1 MCRYSCLLELRNVEM
16 KTRESLCHDCH
27 VLGTGPA
34 DNVGW
39 LGTEQRQ
46 CKHWSGIHPYMYNV
60 QLQAVSWCDLA
71 TRRRR
76 HFPSTKISPH
86 SLTTIKTVIFSATF
100 CLFFHHFRVFTH
112 PKRHWADG
120 PLSAYLSVPRVN
132 ISQDSGDLL
141 PQFYLSTLFFDPVFI
156 VKPGRE
162 TKRGPGL

>member
-27 VLGTGPA
+27 VLGAGPA

-60 QLQAVSWCDLA
+60 QLQAVSWCHLA

-76 HFPSTKISPH
+76 DFPSTKISPH
-86 SLTTIKTVIFSATF
+86 SLTTIKTFIFSATF